1 MKVNNELHLGYAC
14 CVSVDIETVWKSN
27 SELWNL
33 ACRDLIVDYL
43 ISKE

>member
-1 MKVNNELHLGYAC
+1 MKVNDEPHLGYVY
-14 CVSVDIETVWKSN
+14 CVSVDIETAQRSN